1 MFSNQE
7 QHHTHS
13 QNNLPHPQGGKK
25 KKTRHYIT
33 LFCIELTNV
42 DFYLF
47 RRGSLFSVTHT
58 FETWLSSLGMQ
69 RNQPEDQTY

>member
-25 KKTRHYIT
+25 KKKRDLT
-33 LFCIELTNV
+33 LHC
-42 DFYLF
+42 
-47 RRGSLFSVTHT
+47 SV
-58 FETWLSSLGMQ
+58 L
-69 RNQPEDQTY
+69 N

>member
-25 KKTRHYIT
+25 KKNETLHYT
-33 LFCIELTNV
+33 VL
-42 DFYLF
+42 Y
-47 RRGSLFSVTHT
+47 
-58 FETWLSSLGMQ
+58 
-69 RNQPEDQTY
+69 

>member
-13 QNNLPHPQGGKK
+13 QNNLPHPQGEKK
-25 KKTRHYIT
+25 KARPYIT
-33 LFCIELTNV
+33 LFCMELTNV